1 LALSAGEVK
10 SGEEPARES
19 FWKTPVR
26 VTVVRMADVSKFDSQ
41 STARNY
47 AAARPD
53 YPPALF
59 KTLDGLLAGR
69 LSGARV
75 IDVAAGTG
83 IASRQLAERGARV
96 VAVELSGAMLAT
108 LAADSRGVQAVQGS
122 AHALP
127 LADGSA
133 DMITCAQAWHWMD
146 KQRAVAE
153 ARRVLRPGGVLAIWW
168 NQTIYDADWERAH
181 AARIAEA
188 APGWRRFSATEV
200 TPDYG
205 QTPGLTPQTF
215 TFAWQRKIGIE
226 NFLRYVASRS
236 YIAELGDAMPGFL
249 DRERRILTEQFP
261 EGHVTERFHTILLA
275 AGAPES

>member
-1 LALSAGEVK
+1 
-10 SGEEPARES
+10 
-19 FWKTPVR
+19 
-26 VTVVRMADVSKFDSQ
+26 MADVSKFDSR

-53 YPPALF
+53 YPAELF
-59 KTLDGLLAGR
+59 ASLDRLLSGH
-69 LSGARV
+69 LNGARV
-75 IDVAAGTG
+75 VDVAAGTG
-83 IASRQLAERGARV
+83 IASRQLAQHGAHV
-96 VAVELSGAMLAT
+96 VAVELSGAMLSA
-108 LAADSRGVQAVQGS
+108 LAADSSGVQAVQGS

-127 LADGSA
+127 LADRSA

-146 KQRAVAE
+146 KQRAVDE

-188 APGWRRFSATEV
+188 APGWRRFSATEI
-200 TPDYG
+200 TQDYG
-205 QTPGLTPQTF
+205 QTPGLTPRTF
-215 TFAWQRKIGIE
+215 TFAWQRTMGIE

-249 DRERRILTEQFP
+249 DRERRILAGLFP
-261 EGHVTERFHTILLA
+261 DGQVVERFHTILLA
-275 AGAPES
+275 AEVGES